1 MWLMG
6 GKGEQLYE
14 SLEHINLSI
23 ITMWSVA
30 IAGPSSE
37 RWAPKR
43 ELSALIEKTAGER
56 TPFSF
61 PKTMK
66 TLKGFKGSTDKL
78 FQKIGCKTKIVHKI
92 QSNTACKFHREGKP
106 RMHCWQVK
114 MLISSS
120 AYLCFIIRAPQ
131 YRTYS
136 ELSPRKSS
144 LAGKR

>member
-6 GKGEQLYE
+6 GKGEPLYE

-37 RWAPKR
+37 RWAPRR

-61 PKTMK
+61 SKTMK
-66 TLKGFKGSTDKL
+66 TLKGFKSPMHKL
-78 FQKIGCKTKIVHKI
+78 FQKIGRKTKIPDKI
-92 QSNTACKFHREGKP
+92 QSNTA
-106 RMHCWQVK
+106 
-114 MLISSS
+114 
-120 AYLCFIIRAPQ
+120 
-131 YRTYS
+131 
-136 ELSPRKSS
+136 
-144 LAGKR
+144 